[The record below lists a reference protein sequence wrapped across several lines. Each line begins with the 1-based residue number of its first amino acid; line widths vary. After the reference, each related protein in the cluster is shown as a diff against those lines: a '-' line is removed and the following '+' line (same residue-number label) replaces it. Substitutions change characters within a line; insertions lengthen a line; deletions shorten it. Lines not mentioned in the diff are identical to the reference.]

1 MSNKDKSYVFQSAYR
16 LAGANAKGNDLDVGF
31 SRSRAVFPYEAG
43 KLYHFGMNNDYPN
56 VLKKVL
62 SYSSASLSCI
72 DTLANF
78 TVASGFI
85 DKAAGNFRVNERQ
98 TADQILQRIAID
110 VATWEASSM
119 LVWIDGNNDVIK
131 LEVIPFEL
139 VRKGLKGEYYYNET
153 YNLNTPRI
161 PDTIAIRGYQRLTDE
176 ERLNLVI
183 ADIEEYG
190 EVQPELFY
198 LQLPNTLFDG
208 IYNYPNWASD
218 LDAIISDF
226 QNSKYRLSLIND
238 GFMPSVIITI
248 IDDGLGKGQNFDGT
262 TNGAPS
268 KSAVDEVSEKI
279 NEVKGADSG
288 ARAFVMAAPDKDS
301 LPSIMP
307 FDQKAII
314 DGQIPLSDALD
325 RRVCRAFGIDP
336 AIKGISDG
344 GQLGNN
350 QQMLALIDI
359 LNNGKIRG
367 YKMAIQNLFRELFPK
382 LEFAWKIST
391 YNPIQTLDP
400 QKIAV
405 MTTNEIRKEYGLDPI
420 EGLDTI
426 NATTTQAIK

>member
-1 MSNKDKSYVFQSAYR
+1 MSKEKSFLYQSAYR
-16 LAGANAKGNDLDVGF
+16 ISGANAKGNDLDIGF
-31 SRSRAVFPYEAG
+31 SRSRAIFPYEGG

-62 SYSSASLSCI
+62 SYSAASLSCI
-72 DTLANF
+72 ETLANF
-78 TVASGFI
+78 TVANGFL
-85 DKAAGNFRVNERQ
+85 DKKAGNFKVNERQ
-98 TADQILQRIAID
+98 TADQLLSKLAID
-110 VATWEASSM
+110 VATWEASAL
-119 LVWIDGNNDVIK
+119 LVWIDGNNDTIK
-131 LEVIPFEL
+131 AEAISYELIRAGLE
-139 VRKGLKGEYYYNET
+139 GQYYYNET

-161 PDTIAIRGYQRLTDE
+161 SETYEIRAYCRLSDE
-176 ERLNLVI
+176 ERLERVVS
-183 ADIEEYG
+183 DIEMYG

-198 LQLPNTLFDG
+198 MQLPNTLFDG

-226 QNSKYRLSLIND
+226 QNSKFRLSLIND
-238 GFMPSVIITI
+238 GFMPSVIITL
-248 IDDGLGKGQNFDGT
+248 IDDGLGKGQNFDGSS
-262 TNGAPS
+262 NGLPS
-268 KSAVDEVSEKI
+268 RSYVDEVSEKI

-301 LPSIMP
+301 LPQIMP

-336 AIKGISDG
+336 AIKGLSTE

-367 YKMAIQNLFRELFPK
+367 YKLAIENLFRELYPRLSFS
-382 LEFAWKIST
+382 WKIST
-391 YNPIQTLDP
+391 YNPIQTIDP
-400 QKIAV
+400 QKLAV
-405 MTTNEIRKEYGLDPI
+405 MTTNEIRREYGLEPI
-420 EGLDTI
+420 EGLDEI
-426 NATTTQAIK
+426 GTTKIQAF

>member
-1 MSNKDKSYVFQSAYR
+1 MSKEKSYLYQSAYR
-16 LAGANAKGNDLDVGF
+16 ISGANAKGNDLDIGF
-31 SRSRAVFPYEAG
+31 SRSRAIFPYEAG

-62 SYSSASLSCI
+62 SYSAASLSCI
-72 DTLANF
+72 ETLANF
-78 TVASGFI
+78 TVANGFL
-85 DKAAGNFRVNERQ
+85 DKKAGNFKVNQKQ
-98 TADQILQRIAID
+98 TADQLLSKLAID
-110 VATWEASSM
+110 VATWEASAL
-119 LVWIDGNNDVIK
+119 LVWIDGNNDTIK
-131 LEVIPFEL
+131 AEAISYELIRAGLE
-139 VRKGLKGEYYYNET
+139 GQYYYNET

-161 PDTIAIRGYQRLTDE
+161 SETYEIRAYCRLSDE
-176 ERLNLVI
+176 ERLERVVS
-183 ADIEEYG
+183 DIELYG

-198 LQLPNTLFDG
+198 MQLPNTLFDG

-226 QNSKYRLSLIND
+226 QNSKFRLSLIND
-238 GFMPSVIITI
+238 GFMPSVIITL
-248 IDDGLGKGQNFDGT
+248 IDDGLGKGQNFDGSS
-262 TNGAPS
+262 NGAPS
-268 KSAVDEVSEKI
+268 RSYVDEVSEKI

-301 LPSIMP
+301 LPQIMP

-336 AIKGISDG
+336 AIKGLSTE

-367 YKMAIQNLFRELFPK
+367 YKLAIENLFRELYPRLSFS
-382 LEFAWKIST
+382 WKIST
-391 YNPIQTLDP
+391 YNPIQTIDP
-400 QKIAV
+400 QKLAV
-405 MTTNEIRKEYGLDPI
+405 MTTNEIRREYGLEPI
-420 EGLDTI
+420 EGLNEIGSTKI
-426 NATTTQAIK
+426 QAF